1 MSGSCVPTTLRTLY
15 VAEGFWPVAGTC
27 HAASTYYQGTLSKPN
42 RLSDQFAGVAALFNP
57 NKMPG

>member
-15 VAEGFWPVAGTC
+15 VAEGPWPVAGTC
-27 HAASTYYQGTLSKPN
+27 YAANTYYQGTLSMPN
-42 RLSDQFAGVAALFNP
+42 RLSDQFAGVAAVSNS